1 MDARANRGTGK
12 SDPLD
17 ARRIAAAVLPLKP
30 EHLRRPRSDEGT
42 RAALRTLVTA
52 RQHMTTERTATV
64 NALTA
69 LLRVADLGIDAR
81 RALTGT
87 QIAVIARRR
96 ARDEDLGAATARFEA
111 IRLA

>member
-1 MDARANRGTGK
+1 M
-12 SDPLD
+12 
-17 ARRIAAAVLPLKP
+17 
-30 EHLRRPRSDEGT
+30 
-42 RAALRTLVTA
+42 RAALRVLVTS
-52 RQHMTTERTATV
+52 RDHMTSEHTATV

-69 LLRVADLGIDAR
+69 VTHTADLRIDAR